1 MESHKLSAILWAAG
15 IGASLAVLE
24 RFVPAKVRK
33 WMPSVSGV
41 GIAMTVGFTSS
52 FSMFIGACLAWLLE
66 KLKPQLAERFTVVV
80 SSGLIA
86 GETLMAV
93 ALIAWGVITGS
104 M

>member
-1 MESHKLSAILWAAG
+1 
-15 IGASLAVLE
+15 
-24 RFVPAKVRK
+24 
-33 WMPSVSGV
+33 
-41 GIAMTVGFTSS
+41 
-52 FSMFIGACLAWLLE
+52 MFIGACLAWLLE

>member
-1 MESHKLSAILWAAG
+1 MEHHKLLAIEWAAG
-15 IGASLAVLE
+15 IGASLAILE
-24 RFVPAKVRK
+24 TQVPAKVRR

-52 FSMFIGACLAWLLE
+52 FSMFLGACLAWAVQ
-66 KLKPQLAERFTVVV
+66 KAKPHLAERYTVVV

-93 ALIAWGVITGS
+93 ALIAYGVISGK